1 MESNLLLS
9 RIEKERAFHNKEF
22 AERGRERINSVYL
35 VTHRSTRLYEE
46 LIVEGAENSHVLE
59 YGCGPHSYAFF
70 LARHG
75 ANVQGIDISD
85 EAIEQMR
92 ERSKHRPFPER
103 VSFQRMNAEALE
115 FPDNNFDLVTGR
127 AILHHLDLRDSF
139 EEIARTLKPTGKA
152 IFVEPLGHNPIIN
165 YFRNR
170 TPELRTEDEHPLLMK
185 DLEMAKEYFGRVDV
199 YYYHLAGLAAAPFAG
214 KKIFDPI
221 LKALDAMDRTIFKV
235 LPFARKHAWAVV
247 LVFSEPK
254 S

>member
-1 MESNLLLS
+1 MDSKLLLS

-22 AERGRERINSVYL
+22 AERGREKIDSVYL
-35 VTHRSTRLYEE
+35 TTHRSTRFYEK

-70 LARHG
+70 MARHG
-75 ANVQGIDISD
+75 ATVQGIDISD

-103 VSFQRMNAEALE
+103 VSFRRMNAESLE
-115 FPDNNFDLVTGR
+115 FPDNEFDLVTGR
-127 AILHHLDLRDSF
+127 AILHHLELRASF
-139 EEIARTLKPTGKA
+139 QEIARTLKPTGKA

-170 TPELRTEDEHPLLMK
+170 TPELRTEDEHPLLMN
-185 DLEMAKEYFGRVDV
+185 DLTMAGEYFGKVEV
-199 YYYHLAGLAAAPFAG
+199 HYYHLAGLAATPFAG
-214 KKIFDPI
+214 TKIFDLV
-221 LKALDAMDRTIFKV
+221 LKTLDAVDQGIFKM